1 MSGPSTS
8 DLQSRIV
15 QSGLIEAD
23 ELQRLAA
30 ELPAP
35 TAGGSP
41 DRDQALL
48 AMLVEQRRL
57 TDFQAQ
63 APAAGLTGPFMLGPY
78 RVNEQVVA
86 GRLGNVFRAVHVEF
100 DQPVSLKVF
109 SKTLARQPEK
119 LARIQREVRV
129 AAQVDHPHILRAMQ
143 IGRAGDTYFLA
154 FEDLQGETLEARLA
168 RQRRLPYAEA
178 CRLVRQAAL
187 GLESLHEAEIIH
199 RDLRPANLWINR
211 QEQLKLMEFGA
222 ARDALAFLDQFAGAG
237 EDSGLTR
244 QETVLGDY
252 RYTAPEAASD
262 ARAAGP
268 ASDIYSLGCTLYHAI
283 AGQPPFDHK
292 NPMRVVQAHASEA
305 PRALDLI
312 VPGIPQPLADIVAQM
327 LGKSPDTR
335 PRLDEIDWA
344 LRPFEEDSSFV
355 AATAEQVWNPAY
367 LAWVRE
373 ANLIESEEPADT
385 DADAA
390 PTDDL
395 AEFLDWLETQK

>member
-1 MSGPSTS
+1 MSGPATS

-15 QSGLIEAD
+15 QSGLLEAE

-35 TAGGSP
+35 MAGGSS

-48 AMLVEQRRL
+48 AMLVERRRL

-63 APAAGLTGPFMLGPY
+63 ALAAGLAGPFMLGPY

-86 GRLGNVFRAVHVEF
+86 GRLGNVFRAVHIEF
-100 DQPVSLKVF
+100 EQPVSLKVF
-109 SKTLARQPEK
+109 SKTLARQPEE
-119 LARIQREVRV
+119 LARIQREMRV
-129 AAQVDHPHILRAMQ
+129 AAQVDHAHILRAMQ
-143 IGRAGDTYFLA
+143 IGRAGDTYYLA
-154 FEDLQGETLEARLA
+154 FEDLQGETLEARLE

-187 GLESLHEAEIIH
+187 ALESLHEAEIIH

-222 ARDALAFLDQFAGAG
+222 ARDALAFLDQIAGDDG
-237 EDSGLTR
+237 GLTR
-244 QETVLGDY
+244 QETLLGDY
-252 RYTAPEAASD
+252 RYTAPESAAD
-262 ARAAGP
+262 APATGP
-268 ASDIYSLGCTLYHAI
+268 TSDIYSLGCTLYHAI
-283 AGQPPFDHK
+283 SGQPPFDHK
-292 NPMRVVQAHASEA
+292 NPLRVVQAHAAEA

-312 VPGIPQPLADIVAQM
+312 VPGIPQPLADIVAHM
-327 LGKSPDTR
+327 LVKSPDAR

-355 AATAEQVWNPAY
+355 SAAAEQVWNPAY

-373 ANLIESEEPADT
+373 ANLVAPEEPADT
-385 DADAA
+385 AADAG
-390 PTDDL
+390 PSDDL